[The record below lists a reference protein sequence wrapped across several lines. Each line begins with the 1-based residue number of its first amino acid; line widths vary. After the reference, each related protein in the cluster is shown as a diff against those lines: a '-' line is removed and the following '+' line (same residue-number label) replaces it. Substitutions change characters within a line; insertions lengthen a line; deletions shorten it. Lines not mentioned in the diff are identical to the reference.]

1 MNSGENGRRMRS
13 ARRGARRADQKQF
26 WKAGFSAGRESCFLH
41 VLFLKKGIL
50 FLKEKRKLSCYTDNI
65 KYGDRMLPA
74 CGSAMPGS
82 RKSDR
87 KVRISASDGSGSE
100 EAASSAD
107 GSYDQVTYAYSTF
120 NNIPTEET
128 LDTIE
133 EEINKITRE
142 KINAEITLKPIG
154 IADYSSSVSL
164 ALQAGEKID
173 VFESLGD
180 FNNCVATGMAAD
192 ITSLIDSCA
201 AETKE
206 LVGAHAGL
214 SCRYRGRAGTGYE

>member
-1 MNSGENGRRMRS
+1 MKKKVLSTLLAASMMIGLCACGGGDASGT
-13 ARRGARRADQKQF
+13 
-26 WKAGFSAGRESCFLH
+26 SAG
-41 VLFLKKGIL
+41 
-50 FLKEKRKLSCYTDNI
+50 
-65 KYGDRMLPA
+65 
-74 CGSAMPGS
+74 GSS
-82 RKSDR
+82 E
-87 KVRISASDGSGSE
+87 GSE

-164 ALQAGEKID
+164 AL
-173 VFESLGD
+173 
-180 FNNCVATGMAAD
+180 
-192 ITSLIDSCA
+192 
-201 AETKE
+201 
-206 LVGAHAGL
+206 
-214 SCRYRGRAGTGYE
+214 